1 MSSNASILEQIKTF
15 SKSPLAA
22 GVGAIAGGSAAFA
35 SATIAHNLGTPYR
48 WEAIIVAGGLLF
60 SSTTVFDWGRAI
72 FKRWDK
78 ALGFVVLMEL
88 TMLQRVVPWLGTAAM
103 VLLIAINAVANGHTV
118 ATQKSATKCTSPKE
132 KKSTKRVGTSENS
145 GVRKMPT
152 RALPNRAA

>member
-1 MSSNASILEQIKTF
+1 MAQASILEQIKTF

-22 GVGAIAGGSAAFA
+22 TVGAVAGGSAAFA
-35 SATIAHNLGTPYR
+35 SATIAHSLDTPLR

-60 SSTTVFDWGRAI
+60 SSTTVFDWGKAI

-88 TMLQRVVPWLGTAAM
+88 TMLQRLVPWLGIAAM

-118 ATQKSATKCTSPKE
+118 AAQDE
-132 KKSTKRVGTSENS
+132 KKKDNKKRSAVGTSSEDS
-145 GVRKMPT
+145 GVRKMP
-152 RALPNRAA
+152 RRAA